1 MLRNRPFH
9 CAACFVLLAAGALG
23 HAQDKPKKEP
33 TFALPPAPGS
43 TPGGA
48 PAAAP
53 GGAPAGKP
61 GEPAKPGAKKPD
73 AKEEKERVPV
83 KLDIKV
89 SGRPEGKE
97 LDVPAR
103 YYVWTD
109 PDGWHVRSCC
119 KDKYFATFKGEVTL
133 KNGGTFEKFRPIELE
148 RKGAHPDAWEVS
160 ADRTKL
166 QFIINSSDHP
176 DGFDF
181 TVKGDEAAVV
191 FDLKVAGKEQPKRIF
206 IGHDNLHPPS
216 AYFEFPANHR

>member
-1 MLRNRPFH
+1 MLRNQRLH
-9 CAACFVLLAAGALG
+9 CAATCLFIMAAGTLS

-33 TFALPPAPGS
+33 TFALPPVPGSAPAPGA
-43 TPGGA
+43 A
-48 PAAAP
+48 PA
-53 GGAPAGKP
+53 
-61 GEPAKPGAKKPD
+61 AKPGAPAKPD
-73 AKEEKERVPV
+73 GNKNDKEPPKDRKPV

-97 LDVPAR
+97 LDVSYR

-119 KDKYFATFKGEVTL
+119 KDKTYATFKGEITL
-133 KNGGTFEKFRPIELE
+133 QNGGTFEKFRPIELE
-148 RKGAHPDAWEVS
+148 RKGKHPDAWQVS
-160 ADRTKL
+160 EDRKKL
-166 QFIINSSDHP
+166 EFIINSSDHP

-181 TVKGDEAAVV
+181 TVKGDDATVV
-191 FDLKVAGKEQPKRIF
+191 FDLKAGGKEQPKRIF